1 MGFYAIMARALK
13 SSVVLTTGT
22 FLNGIIFCGKNTT
35 PGGRI
40 DEPPVIGLSKRLK
53 KLNIKLAR
61 LKTGTPARLL
71 KDTINYDSNPE
82 EQLGDKKPEPFFTCF
97 LI

>member
-1 MGFYAIMARALK
+1 MARAF
-13 SSVVLTTGT
+13 SSISVVLTTGT
-22 FLNGIIFCGKNTT
+22 FLNGVIFCGKNTT

-71 KDTINYDSNPE
+71 KDTINYNKLE
-82 EQLGDKKPEPFFTCF
+82 EQLGDKNQNHFLTCL